1 MDATVLSS
9 VQEKWMPR
17 VTDTR
22 NARGGAD
29 EYGNGGSLDL
39 DDMAGLHAADWEDQ
53 PRVRKP
59 ARRGNR
65 GKPTKATGR
74 VASDDSIPRSQRTSW
89 LKNRRADGQESF
101 RCRHCRQMVGP
112 TISGGRHRN
121 HCPLCL
127 YSRHVDDRRPGDR
140 ASTCGSVM
148 APVGLLTRRNGE
160 QVILHRCL
168 GCGREKPNRIAAD
181 DNDLALETLPP
192 IGTDGQA
199 MAEALALMDTEPA

>member
-1 MDATVLSS
+1 
-9 VQEKWMPR
+9 MPR
-17 VTDTR
+17 
-22 NARGGAD
+22 
-29 EYGNGGSLDL
+29 SLHPGDLL
-39 DDMAGLHAADWEDQ
+39 DDSEVAPGTDGARLSGLTDLEPDDWDDRE
-53 PRVRKP
+53 RGRKSSRRP
-59 ARRGNR
+59 ARRRTGE
-65 GKPTKATGR
+65 GR
-74 VASDDSIPRSQRTSW
+74 VASGDSIPRSERTSW

-101 RCRHCRQMVGP
+101 RCRHCRQMIGP
-112 TISGGRHRN
+112 TVSGGRHRN

-181 DNDLALETLPP
+181 DNDLALESLSPLDT
-192 IGTDGQA
+192 GGQG
-199 MAEALALMDTEPA
+199 MADALALMDVGPS

>member
-1 MDATVLSS
+1 
-9 VQEKWMPR
+9 MPR
-17 VTDTR
+17 FSFTSDP
-22 NARGGAD
+22 RGGTD
-29 EYGNGGSLDL
+29 DDGDDL
-39 DDMAGLHAADWEDQ
+39 LGRVDLTGMEGRDWED
-53 PRVRKP
+53 RKRGRKP
-59 ARRGNR
+59 ARRETR
-65 GKPTKATGR
+65 GKRGEPGGR
-74 VASDDSIPRSQRTSW
+74 VASSDSIPRSERTSW

-101 RCRHCRQMVGP
+101 RCRHCRQMIGP

-160 QVILHRCL
+160 PVILHRCL

-181 DNDLALETLPP
+181 DNDLALEALPP
-192 IGTDGQA
+192 LGTDGQA
-199 MAEALALMDTEPA
+199 MADALTQMDAGPS

>member
-1 MDATVLSS
+1 MY
-9 VQEKWMPR
+9 R
-17 VTDTR
+17 VD
-22 NARGGAD
+22 AD
-29 EYGNGGSLDL
+29 ED
-39 DDMAGLHAADWEDQ
+39 AGRRRTHKSSRRADRRE
-53 PRVRKP
+53 PSRRKD
-59 ARRGNR
+59 
-65 GKPTKATGR
+65 R
-74 VASDDSIPRSQRTSW
+74 VASGDSIPRSERTSW

-101 RCRHCRQMVGP
+101 RCRHCRQMIGP
-112 TISGGRHRN
+112 TVSGGRHRN

-181 DNDLALETLPP
+181 DNDLALESLSPLDT
-192 IGTDGQA
+192 GGQG
-199 MAEALALMDTEPA
+199 MADALALMDVGPS